1 MSKATA
7 TINKEDKF
15 WYEDYT
21 VLYQKDKFADFV
33 PMSRHTYEQKLNAI
47 ARFGIYI
54 GIILFAIKSNAN
66 YLVIP
71 LIALGFTYF
80 IYYFGHNKNHDDFIG
95 EITQPTKDNPF
106 MNVLIPEYAENP
118 QRGPAADIQNED
130 IKKEVEKYFNENL
143 YRDVDDIWER
153 SNSQRQWITNP
164 STTIPN
170 DRDAFM
176 EWCYDTKK
184 VCKDGDLDVCNR
196 YVDLRAGHT

>member
-1 MSKATA
+1 M
-7 TINKEDKF
+7 KETKKQESKF
-15 WYEDYT
+15 WYEDYGIFFR
-21 VLYQKDKFADFV
+21 QDKMAEFV
-33 PMSRHTYEQKLNAI
+33 PMSSHSYEEKLNAI

-54 GIILFAIKSNAN
+54 GLILFALKSNAN
-66 YLVIP
+66 YLLIP
-71 LIALGFTYF
+71 IITLGFTYF
-80 IYYFGHNKNHDDFIG
+80 IYYFGHNTDDFVIS
-95 EITQPTKDNPF
+95 ETMPTKDNPF
-106 MNVLIPEYAENP
+106 MNVLLPEYAENP
-118 QRGPAADIQNED
+118 QRGPAADIQSDD

-153 SNSQRQWITNP
+153 SNSQRQWVTNP

-196 YVDLRAGHT
+196 YVDLRAGHARG